1 MKTYLPLALGN
12 GPTEV
17 NGQGVDVADALF
29 GLMVDDPQQG
39 RKPCQWNQKLAD
51 IALSRVQSMAQ
62 FGWTGHVEPGGYG
75 PNQWAKR
82 GGYRLP
88 AFYLADKSLNY
99 IESLQYGG
107 GADVDVDV
115 VWQRW
120 MDSPH
125 HKTHIL
131 GLTPFFAS
139 QTQVGIASY
148 FLQDSQAG
156 IYHCILSAPPEVA
169 A

>member
-12 GPTEV
+12 GPTDV
-17 NGQGVDVADALF
+17 VGQVDVADALF

-51 IALSRVQSMAQ
+51 IALARVKNMARN
-62 FGWTGHVEPGGYG
+62 GWVGHVYPRGHG
-75 PNQWAKR
+75 PNWWVDKE
-82 GGYRLP
+82 GYRLP
-88 AFYLADKSLNY
+88 DFYLAEPELNY

-107 GADVDVDV
+107 GPDVDVDL

-120 MDSPH
+120 MDSPT

-148 FLQDSQAG
+148 FLQDSIAG
-156 IYHCILSAPPEVA
+156 IYHCILSAPPEVTA
-169 A
+169 